1 MGASTR
7 PPPGRFRPLALG
19 QGRAL
24 LVRPCWR
31 LGANS
36 LRVGPHD
43 LEGGVGRPGLGG
55 MLRGCGSKNA
65 FAKIR
70 RPHCCPAWSWAGAS
84 GCRPPTRVCSAE
96 AGRLRQWDCAAGG
109 QRAPRACTAQ
119 SPKLWAPWRGHRP
132 PPRGPYACPSCSR
145 QPKPHSFCLEGR
157 LVPSLFT
164 SRRREC
170 RPSCVVCT
178 HTRTCAHACV

>member
-1 MGASTR
+1 MTMGASTR

-84 GCRPPTRVCSAE
+84 GCRPPHQSLLCGGRKTQTVGLCGGWSAGSPGLHGSVTQAVGTLAGAQATTTRSI
-96 AGRLRQWDCAAGG
+96 RMPFMFKAA
-109 QRAPRACTAQ
+109 QASQ
-119 SPKLWAPWRGHRP
+119 FLS
-132 PPRGPYACPSCSR
+132 
-145 QPKPHSFCLEGR
+145 
-157 LVPSLFT
+157 
-164 SRRREC
+164 
-170 RPSCVVCT
+170 
-178 HTRTCAHACV
+178 